1 MNRMKIATSF
11 MAALLLVGSLL
22 TGVAV
27 WLLRVTK
34 EVNGR
39 FAGWIKQFAGWP
51 ARYWSLPIA
60 GAENAAA

>member
-1 MNRMKIATSF
+1 

-22 TGVAV
+22 TGMAV
-27 WLLRVTK
+27 WLLRVTI

-39 FAGWIKQFAGWP
+39 FAGRIKQFAGRP